1 MMKRIYL
8 MLISVAMI
16 LSTSAAAQNFRT
28 GYFLDG
34 YMYKYQL
41 NPAFQGERG
50 FIALPVLGGVS
61 LGVESNMALNNF
73 IYPAEG
79 GTLKT
84 FLHPDISA
92 DTFMNRIKDI
102 NTVQENLDL
111 NILALG
117 FRAKKTY
124 HTIDISFRESI
135 NTSIPG
141 DIFRFMKS
149 GGSYAD
155 PVYDLSTLSTSIN
168 SSLQA
173 AYGFSI
179 KIKDVAS
186 IGIRAKFLLGLASF
200 QSNITDLKLSMT
212 QDKWMVNASG
222 NVIASSMLSGILQ
235 NNEGDIDI
243 TAALMEM
250 AKTPSMGAAFDI
262 GVSVDFLKHF
272 TISASVLDLGFMQ
285 WKNAS
290 KFNYGPASWE
300 YSGFDNI
307 SIEGA
312 GENLESTL
320 NAKLD
325 ELVGIFKFDDPEQ
338 VDKYTQMLGFT
349 SLLGL
354 EFRMPFYT
362 RLSIG
367 ALGTHRFEGDRSW
380 TEGRF
385 SLNYA
390 PLRWL
395 SLVGNYA
402 ISTFGQSYGAALN
415 IHPAGFNL
423 FVGLDSFKPLLNV
436 TPQFIPIDEIN
447 TNLKVGLTFPFGKYN
462 GRYPKKDK
470 VGKE

>member
-1 MMKRIYL
+1 MKKL
-8 MLISVAMI
+8 SLIIVTLLFTVTGA
-16 LSTSAAAQNFRT
+16 LAQNFRT

-34 YMYKYQL
+34 YMFKYQL

-50 FIALPVLGGVS
+50 FIALPTLGGTS
-61 LGVESNMALNNF
+61 LGVESNMSF
-73 IYPAEG
+73 GTFVYPQGEQ
-79 GTLKT
+79 LVS
-84 FLHPDISA
+84 FLHPSVSSTD
-92 DTFMNRIKDI
+92 FMSQIKT
-102 NTVQENLDL
+102 NNPLNLNLDMNL
-111 NILALG
+111 LAFG
-117 FRAKKTY
+117 FRVKNTY
-124 HTIDISFRESI
+124 HTLDLSLKGGM
-135 NTSIPG
+135 NTVLPG
-141 DIFRFMKS
+141 DMFRFMKV
-149 GGSYAD
+149 GGEDGNTNYDFSHMSTNLT
-155 PVYDLSTLSTSIN
+155 VYSQL
-168 SSLQA
+168 

-179 KIKDVAS
+179 KIKDFMSV
-186 IGIRAKFLLGLASF
+186 GVRAKFLMGLQTI
-200 QSNITDLKLSMT
+200 QSNIETFKLSLQPDKWSLNAGGYFMTSPIATDLITDNLDGDWATVLK
-212 QDKWMVNASG
+212 
-222 NVIASSMLSGILQ
+222 GITKSP
-235 NNEGDIDI
+235 GY
-243 TAALMEM
+243 
-250 AKTPSMGAAFDI
+250 GAAFDLGI
-262 GVSVDFLKHF
+262 SVDFLKHF
-272 TISASVLDLGFMQ
+272 TVSASVLDLGFMQ

-325 ELVGIFKFDDPEQ
+325 ELVGIFKFDNPEQ

-395 SLVGNYA
+395 SLAGNYA

-447 TNLKVGLTFPFGKYN
+447 TNLKVGLTSPFGKYN